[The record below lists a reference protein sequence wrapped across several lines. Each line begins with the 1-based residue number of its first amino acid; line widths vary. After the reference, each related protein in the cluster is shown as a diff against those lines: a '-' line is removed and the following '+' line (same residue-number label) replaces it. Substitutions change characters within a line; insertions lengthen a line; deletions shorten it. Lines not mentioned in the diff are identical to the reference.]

1 MKREKGQIYQRQQWY
16 EKQLD
21 EITSSHSF
29 LKEKYQNE
37 TKQSNG
43 NMKKTKPLEKKP
55 NRRSPIA
62 ACSSPGGGGG
72 STWD

>member
-21 EITSSHSF
+21 EITSSDSF

-43 NMKKTKPLEKKP
+43 NIKKTKPLEK
-55 NRRSPIA
+55 NPIEEA
-62 ACSSPGGGGG
+62 QLQPAPVRGGGGG
-72 STWD
+72 WGV